1 MENNMANLN
10 EYEIEIKNDEDL
22 AKWKSTWTPG
32 QQIPEEVHHYMTTVV
47 LPRITEKNATILL
60 SLGIR

>member
-1 MENNMANLN
+1 MANLN
-10 EYEIEIKNDEDL
+10 EYKIEIKDDDDL
-22 AKWKSTWTPG
+22 EKWKATWTPG
-32 QQIPEEVHHYMTTVV
+32 MPIPEEVHHYMRTVV